1 MDWSTL
7 PTELLC
13 TIFSY
18 LSFTGLNSA
27 SCVHAAWNSIVSNDN
42 AWKEAISRSP
52 FPYHHSLSPEN
63 IPWDQAVQNY
73 FSTKKNIVNKSCVQ
87 FTLGTR
93 CPTDN
98 PRANIILRNQ
108 SVRGKYCLLVWEVME
123 SQGNSRPTHDHL
135 ATELWDLET
144 RTIIRI
150 YQQQNLELFNDYV
163 IEHEASDVN
172 TSQTVRYAK
181 FDPAT
186 ELTLE
191 NTITITKN
199 NRGSVTVVKNEDPNS
214 SLILLAWNDS
224 KAKKKVIHVYD
235 LRTGSKILDKNYGL
249 TNVTLGR
256 FFCSK
261 LVAYY
266 WNSEKL
272 RILDVFQDTEVA
284 IEEVEKISYAT
295 IAANEVWI
303 VGVNRNYL
311 IKYNLKTMRR
321 RKYDITVDGNVFE
334 IRMFHGII
342 WIYAHGNTGVKV
354 HLIDVSSTNCQ
365 AIGEI
370 SIPGWEELQITQ
382 LNDGSLSCFTS
393 SYSYILSFRD
403 EDISLPIQV
412 LQIETNGQNKILSIQ
427 QCDLNALVSKY
438 STNYV
443 SSQIVY
449 EDETQR
455 YCLIFSHPKY
465 HTSWPVNAVAEKAKK
480 WPERVQYRKT
490 GIFQLVHF
498 NMIGQSA
505 FVGSDTLQTAYG
517 PCWVFYET
525 KVSRAA
531 WQRTSP
537 ADRWLFF
544 KTKLGLE

>member
-1 MDWSTL
+1 
-7 PTELLC
+7 
-13 TIFSY
+13 
-18 LSFTGLNSA
+18 
-27 SCVHAAWNSIVSNDN
+27 
-42 AWKEAISRSP
+42 
-52 FPYHHSLSPEN
+52 
-63 IPWDQAVQNY
+63 
-73 FSTKKNIVNKSCVQ
+73 
-87 FTLGTR
+87 
-93 CPTDN
+93 
-98 PRANIILRNQ
+98 
-108 SVRGKYCLLVWEVME
+108 VME

-191 NTITITKN
+191 NTITITKD